1 LPSNNGNEI
10 VDVSVGGT
18 RALYRVPKQKLIK
31 AVPRFADLL
40 AGRLEIYLPDIGCED
55 FDLLIDFVDRGGV
68 AIRPMY
74 TAKKF
79 VTELTTSWDPISFFS
94 LVERLE
100 LPRLQN
106 LIMDTIIQYHKKER
120 RLLSP
125 EFVYRVYQTTRQGSA
140 ISRYALR
147 GVRFTLQ
154 IEKDADGS
162 VTS

>member
-1 LPSNNGNEI
+1 MPSNNGNEI

-79 VTELTTSWDPISFFS
+79 VTKLTTSWDPISFFS
-94 LVERLE
+94 LAEEARASS
-100 LPRLQN
+100 
-106 LIMDTIIQYHKKER
+106 
-120 RLLSP
+120 SP
-125 EFVYRVYQTTRQGSA
+125 ESYHGY
-140 ISRYALR
+140 
-147 GVRFTLQ
+147 
-154 IEKDADGS
+154 DCS
-162 VTS
+162 VP